1 MFLFPTYKRY
11 PVHFVYGKGAVL
23 KDDRGKSYL
32 DFSSGIGVNNLGH
45 QNPRVVEALT
55 RQARALWHVSNLF
68 DQPMQEKVAKKLCEI
83 SGLSAVF
90 FCNSGAEANEA
101 LIKLARKWAREA
113 RIVNE
118 PEIITFTGSFHG
130 RTLATL
136 TATGQEKVK
145 NGFDPLPGG
154 FRHVPYGDLEAVK
167 RITGASTAGV
177 LLELVQGEGGVRPA
191 DAGFVRELAQWCKEK
206 QILLMIDEV
215 QTGIGRT
222 GEWFAFQ
229 KYGIRPDIV
238 SVAKGLGNGF
248 PVGAIMAASH
258 LKPILGPGSHGT
270 TFGGNPLAMAVC
282 DAVLSEI
289 EQTGLLHE
297 VKRKAAFMK
306 QKLDREIRPLP
317 GVKEVRQLGFMVGIE
332 LGRPVAPV
340 IGELLDNNLVTLAAG
355 ERVLRLLPPLIV
367 TEEEISKAI
376 SIIKHTL
383 APTKIAV

>member
-1 MFLFPTYKRY
+1 MYLFPTYKRY
-11 PVHFVYGKGAVL
+11 PVHFVYGEGVVL
-23 KDDRGKSYL
+23 KDAQGKSYL
-32 DFSSGIGVNNLGH
+32 DFSSGIGVNNLGYK
-45 QNPRVVEALT
+45 NPRIVEALAS
-55 RQARALWHVSNLF
+55 QAQEIWHVSNLF

-83 SGLSAVF
+83 SGLNAVF

-101 LIKLARKWAREA
+101 LIKLARKWARDA
-113 RIVNE
+113 KIINE

-145 NGFDPLPGG
+145 TGFDPLPGG
-154 FRHVPYGDLEAVK
+154 FRHVPYGDLEEVK

-191 DAGFVRELAQWCKEK
+191 EAGFVRELAHWCKEK

-229 KYGIRPDIV
+229 KYGIKPDIV

-248 PVGAIMAASH
+248 PVGAIMATSR
-258 LKPILGPGSHGT
+258 LKPVLGPGSHGT

-289 EQTGLLHE
+289 EHTGLLPE
-297 VKRKAAFMK
+297 VNRKAVFLK
-306 QKLDREIRPLP
+306 QELDKEISPLP
-317 GVKEVRQLGFMVGIE
+317 DVREVRQQGFMVGIE
-332 LGRPVAPV
+332 LNKPVAPV
-340 IGELLDNNLVTLAAG
+340 IGKLLENGLVALSAG

-367 TEEEISKAI
+367 KEEEISQAI
-376 SIIKHTL
+376 TIIKHTL

>member
-1 MFLFPTYKRY
+1 MYLFPTYKRY
-11 PVHFVYGKGAVL
+11 PVHFVYGEGALL
-23 KDDRGKSYL
+23 KDAQGKSYL

-45 QNPRVVEALT
+45 RNPRVVEALA
-55 RQARALWHVSNLF
+55 RQAEAVWHVSNLF

-83 SGLSAVF
+83 SGLDAVF

-101 LIKLARKWAREA
+101 SIKLARKWARDA
-113 RIVNE
+113 RIINE

-136 TATGQEKVK
+136 TATGQKKVK
-145 NGFDPLPGG
+145 KGFDPLPGG

-167 RITGASTAGV
+167 RVTGTSTAGV

-191 DAGFVRELAQWCKEK
+191 NAGFVRGLAQWCKEK
-206 QILLMIDEV
+206 QILLIVDEV

-222 GEWFAFQ
+222 GDWFAFQ
-229 KYGIRPDIV
+229 KYGIKPDIV

-248 PVGAIMAASH
+248 PVGAMIGASH
-258 LKPILGPGSHGT
+258 LKSVLGPGSHGT

-282 DAVLSEI
+282 DAVLAEI
-289 EQTGLLHE
+289 EQTGLLRE
-297 VKRKAAFMK
+297 VKRKSVFLK
-306 QKLDREIRPLP
+306 QKLDEEISPLP
-317 GVKEVRQLGFMVGIE
+317 AVEEVRQQGFMVGIE
-332 LGRPVAPV
+332 LNRPVAQV
-340 IGELLDNNLVTLAAG
+340 IGKLLENGLVTLSAG

-367 TEEEISKAI
+367 KEKEISQAI
-376 SIIKHTL
+376 SIIKQTL

>member
-1 MFLFPTYKRY
+1 MYLFPTYKRY
-11 PVHFVYGKGAVL
+11 PVHFVYGKGAIL
-23 KDDRGKSYL
+23 KDAQGKSYL

-45 QNPRVVEALT
+45 QNPRVVEALV
-55 RQARALWHVSNLF
+55 RQAQAVWHVSNLF
-68 DQPMQEKVAKKLCEI
+68 DQPMQEKVAEKLCEI
-83 SGLSAVF
+83 SGLNAVF

-101 LIKLARKWAREA
+101 LIKLARKWARDA
-113 RIVNE
+113 KIINE

-191 DAGFVRELAQWCKEK
+191 DARFVRELSAWCKEK
-206 QILLMIDEV
+206 QILLMVDEV

-229 KYGIRPDIV
+229 KYGIQPDVV
-238 SVAKGLGNGF
+238 SLAKGLGNGF

-282 DAVLSEI
+282 DAVLAEI
-289 EQTGLLHE
+289 EQTGLLDE
-297 VKRKAAFMK
+297 VNRKAVFLK
-306 QKLDREIRPLP
+306 QKLDEEISPLP
-317 GVKEVRQLGFMVGIE
+317 DVQEVRQQGFMVGIE
-332 LGRPVAPV
+332 LNKPVAPL
-340 IGELLDNNLVTLAAG
+340 IGKLLENGLVALSAG

-367 TEEEISKAI
+367 KEEEISQAI